1 MRRSLTHSRLRSFLG
16 QATIEAVS
24 TGELVDFW
32 QVFPVAIA
40 LLLIIEGVLPFLVP
54 ARWRAMLKVAETLDD
69 GVIRMIGLGSMLC
82 GLALLFWVH

>member
-1 MRRSLTHSRLRSFLG
+1 MRRALTHSRLRSFLG
-16 QATIEAVS
+16 QAAIEAVS

-40 LLLIIEGVLPFLVP
+40 LLLIIEGLLPFLVP
-54 ARWRAMLKVAETLDD
+54 ARWRAMLKVVETLDD